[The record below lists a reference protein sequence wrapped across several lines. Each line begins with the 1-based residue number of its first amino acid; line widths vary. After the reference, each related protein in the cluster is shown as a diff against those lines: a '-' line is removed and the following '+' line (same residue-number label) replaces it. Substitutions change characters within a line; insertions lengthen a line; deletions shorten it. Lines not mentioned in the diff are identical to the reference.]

1 MATKKEQYEG
11 DSIQVLKGLDAIKRR
26 PGMYTSTENPN
37 HIAAEIIDNAQDEA
51 LAGYADKII
60 VEGFEDGSFSIEDN
74 GRGIPTDI
82 HPIEKRS
89 SLELVFT
96 EIHAGGK
103 FDKSENSAYKF
114 SGGLH
119 GVGVSV
125 TNALSEKLE
134 VTVWRNGWE
143 HFLQFEN
150 GHVVSP
156 IKKTRLKEDKDK
168 TGTKVHFW
176 PNAQYFTSSR
186 ISLSDMEK
194 YLRSKAVLLSGKT
207 VIYKRPSKP
216 DLVLKYDHGLS
227 GYLKEESGEEAEWIG
242 EPYYEEAYHS
252 KTNNDFIK
260 GEGFEAVLAWSNYV
274 PKKIKM
280 SYVNLIPTPQ
290 GGTHEQGLNIGV
302 FKAVKEFAERLDL
315 IPKNLKIES
324 SDVTKNLSYILSIKM
339 LDPEFKGQTKDS
351 LNSKEAIKLVSDLMS
366 DSLSLWLNENPEIA
380 KSIVEL
386 SISSAEERLKQNNR
400 VDRKKYETKNVLPGK
415 LADCTSTDLEETE
428 LYLVEGDSAGGSAK
442 QARDKTV
449 QAILPLRG
457 KILNTWEVSVEDVM
471 ASQEVYNISIAIGIE
486 PHSAEN
492 IKKIDMSKLRYGKI
506 VIMADAD
513 VDGLHIATLCQ
524 ALFLK
529 HFPALI
535 YFGHI
540 YIAVPPLYKIQAPP
554 KKGDKSKVKTVQV
567 KYAEDEKEKE
577 KFIDEFLSQGFT
589 NKDLLISRFKGLGE
603 MSPAQLKETTMN
615 IRTRKLIQVC
625 INDEKA
631 TNDMFDNLL
640 IKSKQKIS
648 WRKNWLEENGDRAHD
663 SN

>member
-1 MATKKEQYEG
+1 MATKKDQYQG
-11 DSIQVLKGLDAIKRR
+11 DSIQVLKGLDPIKKR

-37 HIAAEIIDNAQDEA
+37 HIAHEIVDNAQDEA
-51 LAGYADKII
+51 LAGHADIII
-60 VEGFEDGSFSIEDN
+60 VEAFEDGAFSIEDN
-74 GRGIPTDI
+74 GRGIPTDM
-82 HPIEKRS
+82 HTTEKKTA
-89 SLELVFT
+89 LELVFT
-96 EIHAGGK
+96 EIHSGGK
-103 FDKSENSAYKF
+103 FDKSEDSAYKF

-125 TNALSEKLE
+125 TNALSEKLD
-134 VTVWRNGWE
+134 VTVWRNGYE

-150 GHVVSP
+150 GYVVAP
-156 IKKTRLKEDKDK
+156 MTKIRLKENKDK
-168 TGTKVHFW
+168 TGTKVKFW
-176 PNAQYFTSSR
+176 PNPKYFNSPR

-194 YLRSKAVLLSGKT
+194 YLKSKAVLLSGKT
-207 VIYKRPSKP
+207 IIYKRPNKN
-216 DLVLKYDHGLS
+216 DLVLKYEHGLS
-227 GYLKEESGEEAEWIG
+227 GYLKEESGVEAEWIG
-242 EPYYEEAYHS
+242 ESYYEEVSHS
-252 KTNNDFIK
+252 KTNSEFIK
-260 GEGFEAVLAWSNYV
+260 GEGFEAVLAWSNFV

-290 GGTHEQGLNIGV
+290 GGTHEQGLNNGV

-315 IPKNLKIES
+315 IPKSLKLEAA
-324 SDVTKNLSYILSIKM
+324 DVTKNLSYILSVKM

-351 LNSKEAIKLVSDLMS
+351 LNSKLGTKLVSDLLS
-366 DSLSLWLNENPEIA
+366 DSLSLWLNDNPETA
-380 KSIVEL
+380 KSIVEI

-400 VDRKKYETKNVLPGK
+400 IDRKKYETKNVLPGK
-415 LADCTSTDLEETE
+415 LADCTSTNLEETE

-442 QARDKTV
+442 QARDKKI
-449 QAILPLRG
+449 QAILPLKG
-457 KILNTWEVSVEDVM
+457 KILNTWEVNSDAVM
-471 ASQEVYNISIAIGIE
+471 ESQEVYNISIAIGIE
-486 PHSAEN
+486 PHSVEN
-492 IKKIDMSKLRYGKI
+492 MKEIDMGKLRYGKV

-535 YFGHI
+535 YNGHI

-554 KKGDKSKVKTVQV
+554 KKGDKSKVKIVQV

-577 KFIDEFLSQGFT
+577 KFVDEFLEQGFT
-589 NKDLLISRFKGLGE
+589 SKDLLISRFKGLGE
-603 MSPAQLKETTMN
+603 MSPAQLKETTMS
-615 IRTRKLIQVC
+615 IRSRKLIQVC

-640 IKSKQKIS
+640 IKHKKYVS
-648 WRKNWLEENGDRAHD
+648 WRRNWLEENGDRAHD